1 MHVLTSS
8 LFLPPFIA
16 YLSPRASA
24 ILLRKHLATGLAW
37 WVARGRPAL
46 DIRAFYAHN
55 PAPAPS
61 PAAPLPQPSL
71 VPRETPPNEWL
82 GLVQGALLHT
92 DDHFVKAQRTL
103 LHFATVY
110 GERAPGTF
118 DGALLEGA
126 EVLDGSLFVRVAQLT
141 AASMA
146 GEGAF
151 WEFTGFFV

>member
-8 LFLPPFIA
+8 LFLPPFVA
-16 YLSPRASA
+16 YLSPRASTL
-24 ILLRKHLATGLAW
+24 LLRKHFATGLAW
-37 WVARGRPAL
+37 WVARGRPTL
-46 DIRAFYAHN
+46 DIRPFYAHTAPDATPN
-55 PAPAPS
+55 P
-61 PAAPLPQPSL
+61 
-71 VPRETPPNEWL
+71 WL
-82 GLVQGALLHT
+82 GLVEGALVHT

-118 DGALLEGA
+118 DGALLKGA
-126 EVLDGSLFVRVAQLT
+126 EILDGSLFVRVAQLT